1 MSEEKNW
8 VERNPFTFGLIICA
22 LSAML
27 SIGSG
32 IATGVIVNRI
42 QYQDQHQRDLLQD
55 SSLRRLSDSLEI
67 VRKHLDD
74 SVRIVRKRY
83 LPSNP

>member
-8 VERNPFTFGLIICA
+8 VEKNPFAFGFIICG
-22 LSAML
+22 LSAVL

-55 SSLRRLSDSLEI
+55 SSLRHLYDSLEI
-67 VRKHLDD
+67 VEDYLRD
-74 SVRIVRKRY
+74 SARIMNYGRP
-83 LPSNP
+83 LNP